1 MAIKFNLKIKEPA
14 RLCAK
19 KVKDFVHKDT
29 TDEDF
34 LDKLIEEE
42 KNGANIKRVD
52 GPSDTNNR

>member
-1 MAIKFNLKIKEPA
+1 MAIKFNLKIKETA

-19 KVKDFVHKDT
+19 KVKDFVHKDP